1 MKNDAYMPYNFNIE
15 YEYLT
20 YKNIGV
26 EEKILYKA
34 KRNTF
39 YRLRLLIRKFFN
51 KNERKYKNLNKYSE
65 WEEYVKNTSV
75 ADILNKKDFIHF
87 LEAKA
92 RYYDVIRHTV
102 GTILTPIF
110 VVILS
115 GALTIFLS
123 PFQGDILPDVIL
135 FSWLSFIVILY
146 IVLIY
151 LNQSNNYRNN
161 RYFFCKDYIKIIE
174 EQEQEQEQEKE
185 KEKEQSNK
193 NINH

>member
-75 ADILNKKDFIHF
+75 ADILNKKDFVHF

-92 RYYDVIRHTV
+92 RKYTV
-102 GTILTPIF
+102 NSNIEMGITTPIN
-110 VVILS
+110 VLILS
-115 GALTIFLS
+115 GGLSVLLLFIQEFLS
-123 PFQGDILPDVIL
+123 FYFVLVMWIIFGILL
-135 FSWLSFIVILY
+135 WFIY
-146 IVLIY
+146 VLLIK
-151 LNQSNNYRNN
+151 NNLKTNYK
-161 RYFFCKDYIKIIE
+161 YFFYMDYIKRTRTRTRT
-174 EQEQEQEQEKE
+174 K
-185 KEKEQSNK
+185 
-193 NINH
+193 

>member
-151 LNQSNNYRNN
+151 FNQSNNYRNN
-161 RYFFCKDYIKIIE
+161 RYFFFKDYIKIIE
-174 EQEQEQEQEKE
+174 EQEQEQEQEQE

>member
-34 KRNTF
+34 TRNAF

-51 KNERKYKNLNKYSE
+51 KNEKKYKNLNKYSE

-123 PFQGDILPDVIL
+123 PIQGDILPDVIL

-161 RYFFCKDYIKIIE
+161 RYFFYKDYINIIE
-174 EQEQEQEQEKE
+174 EQE
-185 KEKEQSNK
+185 
-193 NINH
+193 